1 MPGPKIK
8 IKYKTEIGVK
18 HARMNFCSHHIQS
31 KIYSCLQFLT
41 VTIISLKFANDAAML
56 LWFRM
61 FLMVALCP

>member
-56 LWFRM
+56 L
-61 FLMVALCP
+61 